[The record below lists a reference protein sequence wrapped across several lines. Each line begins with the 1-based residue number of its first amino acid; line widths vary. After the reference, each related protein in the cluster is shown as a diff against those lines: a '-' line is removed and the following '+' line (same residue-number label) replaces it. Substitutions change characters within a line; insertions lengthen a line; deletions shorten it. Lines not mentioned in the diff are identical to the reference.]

1 MWGKRVAAVGIAAV
15 FLAACT
21 APAPRLAELDRLPV
35 IQVPG
40 SATAPEETAEPVRA
54 TISSSTQKLPASIVA
69 GVKEIPG
76 VLRVGARRSGMISLA
91 ELVGAERP
99 IPRRPAGTV
108 LPISVEAHDAD
119 LVAAFPRLAAEA
131 AALRAGNAVV
141 PRSNAE
147 FRGLEIGD
155 GIVVSN
161 GARVR
166 LRIGAVTDD
175 DRVFRSELI
184 LPMAVADRLRLE
196 RSRSIVMAVDPGA
209 APAVEVALDRLVGDF
224 PARVRVPTP
233 GGGFPTF
240 AGRGLLSLAGVKTTF
255 GEFWYRPLSGIAIAV
270 DPAWR
275 RANIAAQPVPLL
287 GNVTCH
293 RKILPLLTAAMNEV
307 RALGLSRLINSFSG
321 CYSPRMQVSD
331 DGELSRHAFGIA
343 VDINAGA
350 NPYGAKPTQD
360 LRLVHIMER
369 WGFTW
374 GGRWSVPDG
383 MHFEFSVF
391 P

>member
-1 MWGKRVAAVGIAAV
+1 MWGERVAAGIV
-15 FLAACT
+15 VLFLAACT

-35 IQVPG
+35 VQIPEG
-40 SATAPEETAEPVRA
+40 ATAPEEPAEPVRA
-54 TISSSTQKLPASIVA
+54 TISSSSEKLPPSIVA
-69 GVKEIPG
+69 GVKEVAG

-91 ELVGAERP
+91 ELVGAEHP

-131 AALRAGNAVV
+131 AALRAGDAVV
-141 PRSNAE
+141 PRSQAE
-147 FRGLEIGD
+147 FRGLEVGD

-196 RSRSIVMAVDPGA
+196 RSRSIIMAVDPEA
-209 APAVEVALDRLVGDF
+209 ASAVEVALERLVGEF
-224 PARVRVPTP
+224 PARVRVPTS
-233 GGGFPTF
+233 GGGLSSFP
-240 AGRGLLSLAGVKTTF
+240 GRGLLSLAGVKMTF
-255 GEFWYRPLSGIAIAV
+255 GEFWYRPLAGIAIAV
-270 DPAWR
+270 DPTWR
-275 RANIAAQPVPLL
+275 RANIAEQRVPLL
-287 GNVTCH
+287 GTVTCH

-307 RALGLSRLINSFSG
+307 RALGLSRLIKSFSG

-350 NPYGAKPTQD
+350 NPYGATPTQD
-360 LRLVHIMER
+360 LRLVRIMER
-369 WGFTW
+369 WGFSW

-383 MHFEFSVF
+383 MHFEFSAF
-391 P
+391 PT